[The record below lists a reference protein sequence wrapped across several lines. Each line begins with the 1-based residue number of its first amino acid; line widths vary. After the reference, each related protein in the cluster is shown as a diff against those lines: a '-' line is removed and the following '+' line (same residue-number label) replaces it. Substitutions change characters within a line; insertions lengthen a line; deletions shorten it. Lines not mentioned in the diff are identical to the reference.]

1 MKSNLNTTKISQMM
15 FYINSR
21 NWGDF
26 VAKGELNNWR
36 QILGTLITYCEDASA
51 LNSFAEI
58 LGDRLEASDNPG
70 TAALCYIVSGNIDK
84 LVQNIQ
90 KFGNS
95 VGDEDKASY
104 LQETVEKILIL
115 RKTENAVAGSLSNS
129 ILQKYAFL
137 LSSQGQF
144 KDALSFLVGSDE
156 TDPQIA
162 EMKNRLGRNTTEP
175 VHHQVSAQQPA
186 ATHPSYAAPTTA
198 TTSNPYQKANR
209 RTQQQIPQPTTNH
222 FQPPT
227 QPAVPFQPMVS
238 QPMVPQPMTP
248 MSHPMSHPMSQPMT
262 HSPMPSQTLPPAAQ
276 PIVSQ
281 PPPMTSLPSVPTPA
295 MPSQPMNPMTVN
307 EPIPTPNNTFTPP
320 SGNSFTPSNTSL
332 NNQPNSLPPSNG
344 GIPPPNVSNKNKC
357 HAIDQGSPDQ
367 IARSVDPCYQYI
379 FTVAI
384 IFEYQ

>member
-1 MKSNLNTTKISQMM
+1 MM

-21 NWGDF
+21 NWADF
-26 VAKGELNNWR
+26 VAKGDLNNWR

-90 KFGNS
+90 KCGNS
-95 VGDEDKASY
+95 AGDEDKASY

-156 TDPQIA
+156 TDPQIS
-162 EMKNRLGRNTTEP
+162 EMKNRLRRNTAEP
-175 VHHQVSAQQPA
+175 VHQQVAAQQPA
-186 ATHPSYAAPTTA
+186 MTNSPYTAPTSA
-198 TTSNPYQKANR
+198 SNPYQKANR
-209 RTQQQIPQPTTNH
+209 RAQQPVPQPTTNH

-238 QPMVPQPMTP
+238 QPMVPQPMN
-248 MSHPMSHPMSQPMT
+248 PMSHPMSQPMS
-262 HSPMPSQTLPPAAQ
+262 HSPMPSQPLPPAAQ

-295 MPSQPMNPMTVN
+295 MHSQSMNPMTVN
-307 EPIPTPNNTFTPP
+307 EPIPTPSNTFTPP

-332 NNQPNSLPPSNG
+332 NNQPNSLPPSTG
-344 GIPPPNVSNKNKC
+344 GVPPPNVSN
-357 HAIDQGSPDQ
+357 
-367 IARSVDPCYQYI
+367 I
-379 FTVAI
+379 FLSSKGEI
-384 IFEYQ
+384 M

>member
-1 MKSNLNTTKISQMM
+1 MM

-21 NWGDF
+21 NWADF

-58 LGDRLEASDNPG
+58 LGDRLEASDSPG

-175 VHHQVSAQQPA
+175 VHHQVAAQQPA
-186 ATHPSYAAPTTA
+186 TTHPSYATPAPTPA
-198 TTSNPYQKANR
+198 ATSNPYQKPNR

-227 QPAVPFQPMVS
+227 QQAPVPFQPMVS

-248 MSHPMSHPMSQPMT
+248 MSHPMSQPMSHPMSQ
-262 HSPMPSQTLPPAAQ
+262 PMPSQTLPPAAQ

-281 PPPMTSLPSVPTPA
+281 PPPMTSSVPTPA

-332 NNQPNSLPPSNG
+332 NNQPNSLPPSTG
-344 GIPPPNVSNKNKC
+344 GIPPPNVSNISTC
-357 HAIDQGSPDQ
+357 YLGIHGPIGALIPDAIN
-367 IARSVDPCYQYI
+367 I
-379 FTVAI
+379 FLLVAI
-384 IFEYQ
+384 TFESMIIGVLH